1 MNKHFYTV
9 VCVSIAASLGLL
21 NITYAANA
29 PVNATADTAGQ
40 AAAGQAKTS
49 NTGAIV
55 GGIAAAT
62 AIAGSITAGVI
73 SNTKDKDNSSSNK
86 DSSSS
91 GDELDKQLQ
100 AVLDN
105 YRTQYG
111 IPAMQAS
118 VSLPSESKTRD
129 YVSGTTQYGG
139 TTKVAS
145 WNLFQIGS
153 NTKAFIAAII
163 LQLETEGKLSIN
175 DPISKYLDTTKF
187 PWPSTWPVKWKE
199 ITIKQLLNMTSGIY
213 DYTEDDAFVQS
224 ILNDPAQQCNNLDL
238 INIAAN
244 HPDYFSPGQGW
255 HYSNTDYILAGLI
268 INVVTGNTIEQV
280 MQERLL
286 GPTNYNLLNTYY
298 SDENYPADI
307 VKRTVYGYA
316 DIDGVLQDVT
326 SPNISWGGAAGAML
340 SNTNN
345 ITLWVRA
352 LFGGQVLKSQ
362 QLAEMQSLVCL
373 SADDNC
379 VPGQIVTKQIGG
391 FGLGLG
397 ETNAQ
402 PYGVV
407 WSYEGG
413 TLGYLFLYVWIPSY
427 DTVITVTQDV
437 AGDPEDHLGD
447 LVVNMLN
454 ILDNSKAL
462 STTVQ
467 PSTKSFIFQNYGSL
481 IN

>member
-1 MNKHFYTV
+1 MYKKIIIFITAAAMFSVINAF
-9 VCVSIAASLGLL
+9 AASS
-21 NITYAANA
+21 
-29 PVNATADTAGQ
+29 PVNAVTDTAVQ
-40 AAAGQAKTS
+40 AAGQAKTS

-73 SNTKDKDNSSSNK
+73 SNTKND
-86 DSSSS
+86 DSSITKNNYSSAS

-100 AVLDN
+100 ALIDQ
-105 YRTQYG
+105 YRTQDG
-111 IPAMQAS
+111 IPAIQAS
-118 VSLPSESKTRD
+118 VSLPGETKTRD
-129 YVSGTTQYGG
+129 FVSGTTQYGG
-139 TTKVAS
+139 TTKVET

-153 NTKAFIAAII
+153 NTKAFVAAII
-163 LQLETEGKLSIN
+163 LQLEAEDKLNIN
-175 DPISKYLDTTKF
+175 DHISKYLDTPKY
-187 PWPSTWPVKWKE
+187 PWSSTWPAEWKG

-213 DYTEDDAFVQS
+213 NYTDDDAFRQS
-224 ILNDPAQQCNNLDL
+224 ILNNPAQQWSNLDL

-244 HPDYFSPGQGW
+244 HSDYFSPGQGW
-255 HYSNTDYILAGLI
+255 QYSSTDYILAGLI
-268 INVVTGNTIEQV
+268 INVVTGKTIEQV

-307 VKRTVYGYA
+307 VKRTVHGYA

-362 QLAEMQSLVCL
+362 QLAEMQSLICL

-391 FGLGLG
+391 FGLGLY
-397 ETNAQ
+397 ETTSQ
-402 PYGVV
+402 PYGEV

-413 TLGYLFLYVWIPSY
+413 TLGYRFLYFWVPSY
-427 DTVITVTQDV
+427 NTVITITEDV
-437 AGDPEDHLGD
+437 AGDAKDPLDSLA
-447 LVVNMLN
+447 VN
-454 ILDNSKAL
+454 ILAILYDSPEWQHYRNTHKYWQNL
-462 STTVQ
+462 I
-467 PSTKSFIFQNYGSL
+467 PSAAMK
-481 IN
+481 